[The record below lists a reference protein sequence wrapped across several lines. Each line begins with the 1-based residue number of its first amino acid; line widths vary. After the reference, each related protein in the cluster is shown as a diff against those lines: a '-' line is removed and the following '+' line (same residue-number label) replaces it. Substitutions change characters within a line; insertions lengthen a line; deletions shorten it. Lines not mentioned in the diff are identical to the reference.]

1 MDPDDISLAEGAVIP
16 SDMKCNLSNVA
27 ALTSL
32 SHDLATQGQV
42 DETCNGSVT
51 SFRSVESKIVGQS
64 APSARNHSDRG
75 SVRSLL
81 SVNDG
86 KQDTE
91 AVCTGS
97 VQPSAAPVN
106 YNGRK
111 LVTGNKDEDLFTVES
126 EFDMLSGENCE
137 EQDSAD
143 DTGNEDTALSSVST
157 CDDSD
162 GSTTD
167 IDAIVAEYKETIKVR
182 FLLRGGGWGESCIS
196 LNAGSSK

>member
-1 MDPDDISLAEGAVIP
+1 MDPDDISLAEEAAIP
-16 SDMKCNLSNVA
+16 SDTKCNLSNVA
-27 ALTSL
+27 TLTSL

-51 SFRSVESKIVGQS
+51 SFRSLGSKVVDRS
-64 APSARNHSDRG
+64 ALSAGNRGDRG

-86 KQDTE
+86 KQDAE
-91 AVCTGS
+91 AVCTS
-97 VQPSAAPVN
+97 SAQSSAGPMS
-106 YNGRK
+106 YTGRK

-126 EFDMLSGENCE
+126 EFDVLSGENCE

-143 DTGNEDTALSSVST
+143 DTGNDDTALSSVST

-162 GSTTD
+162 SNMTD

-182 FLLRGGGWGESCIS
+182 FLHRGTASVV
-196 LNAGSSK
+196 